1 MFNGDAGV
9 VFKNPPCRSGV
20 YVIKENDRRNLLHDL
35 IIKIFERGA
44 QLVRVGVFA
53 VHYQYGLLTVIY
65 EVVDIVFYKSPC
77 IGDFTVFREGV
88 AMPLIKQGSKL
99 LVIIEDITLV
109 HRYPVDVHLI
119 GVVGET
125 CVIDVRSIFRSVL
138 CQAVWHNEQLFYV
151 RPVNPDWKEAF
162 AVVNA
167 V

>member
-1 MFNGDAGV
+1 MLNGNAGV

-20 YVIKENDRRNLLHDL
+20 YVIKENDRRNFLHDF
-35 IIKIFERGA
+35 IIKVFERGA

-53 VHYQYGLLTVIY
+53 VHYQYGFLAVIY
-65 EVVDIVFYKSPC
+65 EIVDIVFYKSPC

-88 AMPLIKQGSKL
+88 AMPLIKQGCKL
-99 LVIIEDITLV
+99 LVIIEDIALV
-109 HRYPVDVHLI
+109 HRNPVDVHLI

>member
-20 YVIKENDRRNLLHDL
+20 YVIKENDRRNFLHDL

-44 QLVRVGVFA
+44 QLVRIGVFA

-99 LVIIEDITLV
+99 LIIIEDIALV

-125 CVIDVRSIFRSVL
+125 CVINIGSIFRSVL
-138 CQAVWHNEQLFYV
+138 CQTVWHDEQFFYV

-162 AVVNA
+162 TVVNA

>member
-9 VFKNPPCRSGV
+9 VFKNPPCRSGM
-20 YVIKENDRRNLLHDL
+20 YVIKENDRRNFLHDL
-35 IIKIFERGA
+35 IIKVFERGA
-44 QLVRVGVFA
+44 QLVRVRVFA

-99 LVIIEDITLV
+99 LVIIEDIALV

>member
-35 IIKIFERGA
+35 IIKVFERGA
-44 QLVRVGVFA
+44 QLVRVRVFA

-119 GVVGET
+119 GVVRET

-138 CQAVWHNEQLFYV
+138 CQAVWHDEQLFYV